1 MTPVS
6 QNKDPRVIAR
16 KLLRDAGICDLRGLV
31 LEDFIQWHPNC
42 YLQESGMTGSQG
54 RIQFLGSTA
63 LITINSKIT
72 NKGQKRFVLAHEF
85 GHFNLHFDL
94 KPMFNCDEESFKQW
108 LSKGGHEQE
117 ANEFAAELLM
127 PKNAFAPECS
137 GLSFTT
143 ELVRHLAD
151 RFETSLTATSR
162 RIVEQGPFN
171 MALVYSEN
179 GVIKW
184 HTEHSSFPLTYIVTG
199 AQTPL
204 KSAAKHFFNTGL
216 SKAKVISPDE
226 WYFMDNAVSKYS
238 KHRIREHVLPLP
250 YYNGVLS
257 FLCLES

>member
-1 MTPVS
+1 MS
-6 QNKDPRVIAR
+6 QSRDPCLAAR
-16 KLLRDAGICDLRGLV
+16 KILRNAGVSDLRGLV

-42 YLQESGMTGSQG
+42 YLQEAEMTGSQG

-63 LITINSKIT
+63 LITVNSKIT
-72 NKGQKRFVLAHEF
+72 NKGQRRFVIAHEF

-94 KPMFNCDEESFKQW
+94 KPLFNCDEEAFKQW

-127 PKNAFAPECS
+127 PKSAFVPECS

-143 ELVRHLAD
+143 ELIRHLAD

-162 RIVEQGPFN
+162 RIVEQGPFD

-179 GVIKW
+179 GIIKW
-184 HTEHSSFPLTYIVTG
+184 HTEHPNFPLKYVVVG
-199 AQTPL
+199 AQTPP
-204 KSAAKHFFNTGL
+204 KSAAQFFFNTGL
-216 SKAKVISPDE
+216 SKTKVISPDE
-226 WYFMDNAVSKYS
+226 WYFMDNYISQYS
-238 KHRIREHVLPLP
+238 KNRLREFILPLP

-257 FLCLES
+257 FLGLE